1 MVKAVITEERY
12 CRSCGHRC
20 HCYTP
25 RCTASVGVGMTD
37 KDQQC
42 ECTKCDC
49 GRFDLFSN
57 LVASS
62 EEK

>member
-20 HCYTP
+20 HCYAP

-42 ECTKCDC
+42 ECTIFTC
-49 GRFDLFSN
+49 GRSKLFSN